1 MSLREVISVQNQN
14 VALSEKVSF
23 DVTYYN
29 FDINVQQTV
38 QKIEGARGRA
48 ISALILNDGDAWTKV
63 TLYYSHL
70 TGSIGN
76 VDAQDVIL
84 APYQYLL
91 LENFPLQQI
100 EVALANEIQQSPFA
114 SSVLVIRGLEHPLFG
129 TFGRVATDYKIQ
141 QIAYDLVR
149 SPLSVNA
156 NSSQT
161 INVNYVTPLKGRL
174 KLLVFPS
181 APISASLSLTDVI
194 TQQTFTVNV
203 NSGNSI
209 YGEYEMDISKLV
221 QINSI
226 ALTNNNT
233 SSVTGY
239 LILLYEVG

>member
-14 VALSEKVSF
+14 IPIAEKVSF

-29 FDINVQQTV
+29 FDIRVQQEV
-38 QKIEGARGRA
+38 QKVEGARGRA
-48 ISALILNDGDAWTKV
+48 ISALLLNDGDAWVKV
-63 TLYYSHL
+63 TLYYSHMS
-70 TGSIGN
+70 GSVGN

-91 LENFPLQQI
+91 LENFPLQKI
-100 EVALANEIQQSPFA
+100 EVILANEIQQSSYA
-114 SSVLVIRGLEHPLFG
+114 SSTLIIRGLEHPLFAS
-129 TFGRVATDYKIQ
+129 FGRIATDYKVRL
-141 QIAYDLVR
+141 IAYDLVR
-149 SPLSVNA
+149 SSINVNA

-161 INVNYVTPLKGRL
+161 INITYVTPLKGKL

-226 ALTNNNT
+226 DLTNNNT

-239 LILLYEVG
+239 LIVMYEVG

>member
-1 MSLREVISVQNQN
+1 MSLRELLTVQNETIP
-14 VALSEKVSF
+14 VSEKVSL

-29 FDINVQQTV
+29 FDIQVQEEV
-38 QKIEGARGRA
+38 QKVEGARGRA
-48 ISALILNDGDAWTKV
+48 ISALLLNDGDAWVKV
-63 TLYYSHL
+63 TLYYSHI
-70 TGSIGN
+70 TGSVGN
-76 VDAQDVIL
+76 VNAQDVIL

-100 EVALANEIQQSPFA
+100 EVILANEIQQSPY
-114 SSVLVIRGLEHPLFG
+114 SSSTVIIRGLEHPLFP
-129 TFGRVATDYKIQ
+129 TFGRVATDYKVRL
-141 QIAYDLVR
+141 IAYDLVR
-149 SPLSVNA
+149 SSINVNA

-161 INVNYVTPLKGRL
+161 INITYVTPLKGKL

-226 ALTNNNT
+226 DLTNNNT

-239 LILLYEVG
+239 LIVMYEVG